1 MIAKDD
7 APVVKGLLFAGC
19 SFTWGQGLYYYSN
32 LPTLKEPAPDCYDPA
47 LVTAAHKRF
56 METVRF
62 PRLVAQHFRTW
73 EVVHPFN
80 GGSNLSAIRWWRSSF
95 NEMPPGP
102 DHTIKEYEYS
112 EFSHVFFQL
121 TQWHRDNIV
130 IEIDGK
136 RFDVPMNIVLG
147 GPGCEEWP
155 ERFGRWLKM
164 QNLTW
169 DVWVSKYIDENVAR
183 VKAFLEEFERNG
195 VRAVLILWPERN
207 NHEAV
212 GDEYMSRIERDTFM
226 NQRLMRIKY
235 AGNSYNSMEALMA
248 AHPEMTIKSDT
259 ASFKDTPKD
268 HHPSLLCHRVMADNI
283 IELLKSQGYK

>member
-1 MIAKDD
+1 MIALGD
-7 APVVKGLLFAGC
+7 ARVVKGLLFAGC

-32 LPTLKEPAPDCYDPA
+32 LPTLREPPPDCYDPA

-62 PRLVAQHFRTW
+62 PRLVAQHFKTW

-95 NEMPPGP
+95 NEMPSGP
-102 DHTIKEYEYS
+102 DHTIKEYDYS

-130 IEIDGK
+130 IEIDGH
-136 RFDVPMNIVLG
+136 RYDVPMNIVLG

-169 DVWVSKYIDENVAR
+169 DVWLNKYIDENVAR
-183 VKAFLEEFERNG
+183 VKAFLQEFESHG
-195 VRAVLILWPERN
+195 VQPVLILWPERN

-212 GDEYMSRIERDTFM
+212 GDEYMSRINSDPWLKEKLL
-226 NQRLMRIKY
+226 RLTY
-235 AGNSYNSMEALMA
+235 EGNTYNSMEALMN
-248 AHPEMTIKSDT
+248 AHSEMTIKTDV

-268 HHPSLLCHRVMADNI
+268 HHPSLKMHSVMADNI
-283 IELLKSQGYK
+283 IELLTAQGYK

>member
-1 MIAKDD
+1 MIALND
-7 APVVKGLLFAGC
+7 ARVVKGLLFAGC

-32 LPTLKEPAPDCYDPA
+32 LPTLREPPPDCYDPT

-62 PRLVAQHFRTW
+62 PRLVAQHFKTW

-95 NEMPPGP
+95 NEMPSGP
-102 DHTIKEYEYS
+102 DHTNKEYDYS

-130 IEIDGK
+130 IEID
-136 RFDVPMNIVLG
+136 RHRYDVPMNIVLG

-169 DVWVSKYIDENVAR
+169 DVWLEKYVDENVAR
-183 VKAFLEEFERNG
+183 VKKFLQEFESHG
-195 VRAVLILWPERN
+195 VQPVLILWPEVY

-212 GDEYMSRIERDTFM
+212 GDEYISRIESDPWLNERLLRLKYEGRTF
-226 NQRLMRIKY
+226 
-235 AGNSYNSMEALMA
+235 NSMEALMK
-248 AHPEMTIKSDT
+248 AHSEMIIKTDV

-268 HHPSLLCHRVMADNI
+268 HHPSLKMHSVVADNI
-283 IELLKSQGYK
+283 IELLTAQGYK

>member
-32 LPTLKEPAPDCYDPA
+32 LPTLREPPPDCYDPV

-62 PRLVAQHFRTW
+62 PRLVAQHFKTW

-95 NEMPPGP
+95 NEMPSGP
-102 DHTIKEYEYS
+102 DYTIKEYDYG

-130 IEIDGK
+130 IEIDGT
-136 RFDVPMNIVLG
+136 RYDVPMNIVLG

-169 DVWVSKYIDENVAR
+169 EVWLNKYIDENVAR
-183 VKAFLEEFERNG
+183 VKAFLQEFESHG
-195 VRAVLILWPERN
+195 VHPVLILWPERN

-212 GDEYMSRIERDTFM
+212 GDEYMSRIDSDPWLKEKLL
-226 NQRLMRIKY
+226 RLTY
-235 AGNSYNSMEALMA
+235 EGNTYNSMEALMN
-248 AHPEMTIKSDT
+248 AHREMTIKTDV

-268 HHPSLLCHRVMADNI
+268 HHPSLKMHSVMADNI
-283 IELLKSQGYK
+283 IKLLTAQGYK

>member
-1 MIAKDD
+1 MIALGD
-7 APVVKGLLFAGC
+7 ARVVKGLLFAGC

-32 LPTLKEPAPDCYDPA
+32 LPTLREPPPDCYDPA

-62 PRLVAQHFRTW
+62 PRLVAQHFKTW

-95 NEMPPGP
+95 NEMPSGP
-102 DHTIKEYEYS
+102 DHTIKEYDYS

-130 IEIDGK
+130 IEIDGH
-136 RFDVPMNIVLG
+136 RYDVPMNIVLG

-169 DVWVSKYIDENVAR
+169 DVWLNKYIDENVAR
-183 VKAFLEEFERNG
+183 VKAFLQEFESHG
-195 VRAVLILWPERN
+195 VQPVLILWPERN
-207 NHEAV
+207 NHQAV
-212 GDEYMSRIERDTFM
+212 GDEYMSRINSDPWLKEKLL
-226 NQRLMRIKY
+226 RLTY
-235 AGNSYNSMEALMA
+235 EGNTYNSMEALMN
-248 AHPEMTIKSDT
+248 AHSEMTIKTDI

-268 HHPSLLCHRVMADNI
+268 HHPSLKMHSVMADNI
-283 IELLKSQGYK
+283 IELLTAQGYK

>member
-32 LPTLKEPAPDCYDPA
+32 LPTLQEPPPDCYDPA
-47 LVTAAHKRF
+47 MVKSAHKRF
-56 METVRF
+56 MESVRF
-62 PRLVAQHFRTW
+62 PRLVAQHFKTW

-95 NEMPPGP
+95 NEMPSGP

-130 IEIDGK
+130 IEIDGQ

-169 DVWVSKYIDENVAR
+169 DQWLTNYIDENVNR
-183 VKAFLEEFERNG
+183 VKAFLEEFESNG

-212 GDEYMSRIERDTFM
+212 GDEYMSRIERDNFM

-235 AGNSYNSMEALMA
+235 VGNTYNSMEALMA

>member
-1 MIAKDD
+1 MIALDD
-7 APVVKGLLFAGC
+7 ARVVKGLLFAGC

-32 LPTLKEPAPDCYDPA
+32 LPTLREPPPDCYDPA

-62 PRLVAQHFRTW
+62 PRLVAQHFKTW

-95 NEMPPGP
+95 NEMPSGP
-102 DHTIKEYEYS
+102 DHTIKEYDYS

-130 IEIDGK
+130 IEIDGH
-136 RFDVPMNIVLG
+136 RYDVPMNIVLG

-169 DVWVSKYIDENVAR
+169 DVWLNKYIDENVAR
-183 VKAFLEEFERNG
+183 VKAFLQEFESHG
-195 VRAVLILWPERN
+195 VQPVLILWPERN

-212 GDEYMSRIERDTFM
+212 GDEYMSRINSDPWLKEKLL
-226 NQRLMRIKY
+226 RLTY
-235 AGNSYNSMEALMA
+235 EGNTYNSMEALMN
-248 AHPEMTIKSDT
+248 AHSEMTIKTDV

-268 HHPSLLCHRVMADNI
+268 HHPSLKMHSVMADNI
-283 IELLKSQGYK
+283 IELLTAQGYK